1 MYSGKQDWDT
11 WNTWVCSIFTTKYGD
26 VDCSVLWHYWLTY
39 SLSICSVLTSLRPL
53 GLLSTR
59 ENSYAHLQVV
69 PFLFGKTD
77 VTIAANAML
86 YRMLEGNKIL
96 ICVRLGDHRSSF
108 LDTMGFFPP
117 WQSNQVPIPGGRFK
131 FRYCQERQLKTRML
145 GFYAT
150 LIVTCSIPLA
160 LPVEW
165 SCRSTFSDHCIGR
178 SLFFPPLTCGVDG
191 SGYRNSLILMSCV
204 GFGKCYGGK
213 RTLMSL
219 SDLTGWQ
226 ARVASFPSLFNQ

>member
-1 MYSGKQDWDT
+1 MHTS
-11 WNTWVCSIFTTKYGD
+11 KY
-26 VDCSVLWHYWLTY
+26 VL
-39 SLSICSVLTSLRPL
+39 
-53 GLLSTR
+53 
-59 ENSYAHLQVV
+59 
-69 PFLFGKTD
+69 FLFGKTD
-77 VTIAANAML
+77 VTTAANAML
-86 YRMLEGNKIL
+86 YQMLEGNIIL
-96 ICVRLGDHRSSF
+96 ICFRLGDNNSSF

-145 GFYAT
+145 GFLRNLNSDMQHAP
-150 LIVTCSIPLA
+150 CF
-160 LPVEW
+160 
-165 SCRSTFSDHCIGR
+165 SCGVKLQKHIFR
-178 SLFFPPLTCGVDG
+178 SLYRKISFLPPLTRGGDG
-191 SGYRNSLILMSCV
+191 SGYRNSLILMGCV